1 MSADLD
7 FTQIS
12 VSQGWP
18 GSYVWEAGAAGGLIL
33 PPLCPATFPR
43 SSRFVLS
50 QPREESVSER
60 EVWFSPAA
68 RWGAVWGVTRGGASF

>member
-1 MSADLD
+1 MFLK
-7 FTQIS
+7 
-12 VSQGWP
+12 
-18 GSYVWEAGAAGGLIL
+18 AGREVTSGKRGQQGGLIF
-33 PPLCPATFPR
+33 PRVCPATFPR

-68 RWGAVWGVTRGGASF
+68 RWGTVWGVTRGG